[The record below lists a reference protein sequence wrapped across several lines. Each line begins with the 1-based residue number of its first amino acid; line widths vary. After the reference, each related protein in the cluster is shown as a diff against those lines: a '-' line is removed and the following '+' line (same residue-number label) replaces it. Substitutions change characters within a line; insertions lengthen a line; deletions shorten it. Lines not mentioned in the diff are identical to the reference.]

1 MEQKRFNPRTI
12 VILSFIL
19 AVASLRII
27 LNMQTGFSLLTNFT
41 PIGAMALFGGAYF
54 NKSWKAYLFPLLTL
68 WISDM
73 VLSRFVYYNQWQLF
87 YGGAYWI
94 YGAFVIMVITG
105 KYVLKNVS
113 VKNVLLSALVV
124 TFIHWI
130 ITDLGVWSAGSL
142 YPKTIRG
149 WWACLAAAIP
159 FERNFLGGTLLYAAI
174 MFGSFEW
181 MKTKFPSLAIA

>member
-1 MEQKRFNPRTI
+1 MEQKTFNPRTI
-12 VILSFIL
+12 VILSFML
-19 AVASLRII
+19 AVASLRVV

-73 VLSRFVYYNQWQLF
+73 VLSRIVYYHQWQLF
-87 YGGAYWI
+87 YSGAYWI
-94 YGAFVIMVITG
+94 YSAFVIMVITG

-113 VKNVLLSALVV
+113 VKNVLLSALAI

-130 ITDLGVWSAGSL
+130 ITDLGVWSAGSVF
-142 YPKTIRG
+142 PKTISG
-149 WWACLAAAIP
+149 LWSCLAAAIP